1 MDIARNFQK
10 SWQKNLHSA
19 DFCYNFAIAF
29 GNGASE
35 TRFEKQSG
43 ILLKK
48 RREL

>member
-35 TRFEKQSG
+35 TRFEKSSP
-43 ILLKK
+43 
-48 RREL
+48 ESF